1 MRLILFHKE
10 DFQQNQWADQD
21 LDCCPGSLWRSSVRK
36 GGMQQVVVATILVL
50 APCHPQAR
58 LIDQVQSLLTAIVQS
73 ACQLFCQRNVCSHNW
88 NQVKVTVCTQMHGLV
103 SFANI
108 QAFVLLKEVMELIRN
123 TFETMIKGLYILCS
137 SRSSF
142 VVMEAVM
149 VVSDGF
155 VSWAPATPR
164 HLLCSRHLP
173 WKSCLPQISKAIIIF
188 FISLGRVLIFY
199 ILLSSRVAEL
209 GSLSSGAKMA
219 MKISVKRVF
228 AIFAS
233 NASFLRGIANLQ
245 N

>member
-1 MRLILFHKE
+1 MRLIFQQKE
-10 DFQQNQWADQD
+10 DSQQNQWVEKD
-21 LDCCPGSLWRSSVRK
+21 LDCCPGSLWRSSVSK
-36 GGMQQVVVATILVL
+36 GGMQQVVVAAILVL
-50 APCHPQAR
+50 AAGHPQAR

-149 VVSDGF
+149 VVGRWQWVGILGARNPATSALQ
-155 VSWAPATPR
+155 SAPAVEK
-164 HLLCSRHLP
+164 LP
-173 WKSCLPQISKAIIIF
+173 APNFQSYHHIF
-188 FISLGRVLIFY
+188 HF
-199 ILLSSRVAEL
+199 
-209 GSLSSGAKMA
+209 SG
-219 MKISVKRVF
+219 
-228 AIFAS
+228 
-233 NASFLRGIANLQ
+233 
-245 N
+245 